1 MSTLLR
7 GIKEYPVDISAVVTV
22 CDDGK
27 STGRLRKEFNTPAVG
42 DVRRVLIALSE
53 TEPLVETLFNYR
65 FETSSDLNGHTVGNL
80 LLTAIQDIAGNM
92 SDGVEA
98 LGRILNLKGKVLP
111 LTEDGKI
118 TLMGKMKD
126 GAIIEGEHNITAY
139 NSPIEEVFYKEMP
152 KVNETVIKEIKQADM
167 IVLSMGSLYT
177 SIIPTLICPEII
189 EAIDKSNAKIMY
201 ACNMMTQPGETDGF
215 KVSDH
220 IQVLNEYLGKRKID
234 IVIGNDGKIEKSI
247 IKKYARLEEKDPVIF
262 DKAKVKK
269 MVPEVLFTDLV
280 CISEGFVRSNP
291 TKLAFHIFSYL
302 ID

>member
-139 NSPIEEVFYKEMP
+139 DSPIEEVFYKEMP

-189 EAIDKSNAKIMY
+189 DAIDKSNAKIMY

-220 IQVLNEYLGKRKID
+220 IQVLNEYLGNRKID

-280 CISEGFVRSNP
+280 CINEGFVRSNP